1 MNEHTLTEGQIMY
14 SPRTL
19 ETIVAVSRAMHNML
33 AIAREV
39 ASGPQTVFIDGEEGT
54 GRKLVARVI
63 HEEGPNGF
71 RPLVTVRC
79 DALTVDCMDRI
90 LFGDRRSGDTG
101 KFDEAAGSTLLLT
114 NLERLNPVAQER
126 LLSLLEKGRYV
137 SRTDELR
144 PITFRVISTGNYKEI
159 EQSLRLGRF
168 SGELFEKLSATAL
181 YVPSLSERREDIPHL
196 VVEIL
201 HGLAKRE
208 RIEPPAVPYHYMEL
222 LMNVAWPEN
231 VRQLRNHVESVMV
244 LSEGNFDPAIIEEHF
259 VTEGSAGTIKNAVQ
273 SLWSKLRGASLNPA
287 MKGVR

>member
-1 MNEHTLTEGQIMY
+1 MY

-19 ETIVAVSRAMHNML
+19 ETIVAVSRAMHNLL
-33 AIAREV
+33 AAAREV
-39 ASGPQTVFIDGEEGT
+39 APCSQSVFIDGEDGT
-54 GRKLVARVI
+54 GRKLIARVI
-63 HEEGPNGF
+63 HEEGPFGH

-79 DALTVDCMDRI
+79 AALTVEAMDRI
-90 LFGDRRSGDTG
+90 LIGDRRTGEAG

-114 NLERLNPVAQER
+114 DLERLNPVAQER
-126 LLSLLEKGRYV
+126 LLAILQKGKYV

-144 PITFRVISTGNYKEI
+144 PVSFRVISTGNYREI
-159 EQSLRLGRF
+159 EQGLRLGRF
-168 SGELFEKLSATAL
+168 SSDLFDCLSSTSL
-181 YVPSLSERREDIPHL
+181 YVPSLADRREDIPHL
-196 VVEIL
+196 VVEVL

-259 VTEGSAGTIKNAVQ
+259 VPETSAGTIKGAVQ
-273 SLWSKLRGASLNPA
+273 SLWSKLRGVSLNPA
-287 MKGVR
+287 LKGVK